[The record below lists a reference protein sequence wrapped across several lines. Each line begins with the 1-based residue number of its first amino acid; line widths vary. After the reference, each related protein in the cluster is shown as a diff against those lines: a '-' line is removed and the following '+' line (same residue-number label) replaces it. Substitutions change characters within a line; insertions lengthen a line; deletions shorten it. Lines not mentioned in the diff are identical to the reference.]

1 MKKLLICFGLLLLAA
16 ACTLRLGYRIEL
28 NGEPVPGVYSVAS
41 ALECTRAVQQAAE
54 EICRGAAEPPFQLIP
69 VICLDYAEL
78 DRRELCRTLLSGYEG
93 VTARYESLENA
104 PAVQRL
110 FTYAP

>member
-1 MKKLLICFGLLLLAA
+1 MKKLLICFGLLLMAA

-41 ALECTRAVQQAAE
+41 VLECTHAVQRAAE
-54 EICRGAAEPPFQLIP
+54 EICRGEAEPPFQLIP

-78 DRRELCRTLLSGYEG
+78 DRRELCRTLLNGYKG
-93 VTARYESLENA
+93 VTARYRQAEDA

-110 FTYAP
+110 FTYVP